1 MNPLPGTPPKTD
13 PDHMLDR
20 TLAHLANAEPAPDLN
35 ARLLRRLDAQPSTQA
50 NRKSSWGWV
59 LFFVPTLAAAV
70 LLALLLPR
78 APLLSHPPTSN
89 IPASSNQSKLKNSQL
104 TTEQKNH
111 RLPHQTAPSGQE
123 IPTPPHSKLKN
134 SQLIAEQGIH
144 QLPHQTVASGQGI
157 PTPPL
162 SKLKNSQLAT
172 EQERGLLT
180 AQTAKYRLRGHTTTQ
195 AEAQAIDDLHA
206 PSHPA
211 PPLPLTAQ
219 EKAILHLLRR
229 DGTVELAQ
237 LDPALQT
244 KLFELQRADFKQF
257 FDPPIP
263 KLEGKNK

>member
-144 QLPHQTVASGQGI
+144 QLPTKQSPQARGSPPHPSQNSKTHNSPLNRKEASS
-157 PTPPL
+157 PL
-162 SKLKNSQLAT
+162 KQLNT
-172 EQERGLLT
+172 G
-180 AQTAKYRLRGHTTTQ
+180 
-195 AEAQAIDDLHA
+195 
-206 PSHPA
+206 
-211 PPLPLTAQ
+211 
-219 EKAILHLLRR
+219 
-229 DGTVELAQ
+229 
-237 LDPALQT
+237 
-244 KLFELQRADFKQF
+244 
-257 FDPPIP
+257 
-263 KLEGKNK
+263 

>member
-13 PDHMLDR
+13 PHMLDR

-89 IPASSNQSKLKNSQL
+89 IPASRNHSTLRNSQL
-104 TTEQKNH
+104 ATEQKNH
-111 RLPHQTAPSGQE
+111 RLPYQTAPSGQE
-123 IPTPPHSKLKN
+123 
-134 SQLIAEQGIH
+134 
-144 QLPHQTVASGQGI
+144 I

-244 KLFELQRADFKQF
+244 KLFELQRADLQKF
-257 FDPPIP
+257 FDPPPPP
-263 KLEGKNK
+263 KPEGESK